1 MKSKDKLY
9 KLKSSANRINN
20 INLQKSISCTY
31 INNNQLENMMKKDML
46 QTSNKTMFHKLNNI
60 QGFYEKK
67 LNSITGYK
75 ETLE

>member
-1 MKSKDKLY
+1 
-9 KLKSSANRINN
+9 
-20 INLQKSISCTY
+20 
-31 INNNQLENMMKKDML
+31 MMKKDML